1 MRNIFERLRGKDHST
16 LQRDNNHEIIKIQ
29 EGIIEEW
36 KNQTAASVLKDP
48 DYQNLVK
55 LIEEN
60 NIVLLKHLETS
71 KVLNESLKSISE
83 DIFEKYQK
91 ENPCTVD
98 IESHERLKKMFQN
111 DLSRMMAPLSGKY
124 GFGDISSKRSV

>member
-1 MRNIFERLRGKDHST
+1 MRNIFKRLQGKDYNT
-16 LQRDNNHEIIKIQ
+16 LQRDNNHDIIKIQ
-29 EGIIEEW
+29 EDIIEEW

-48 DYQNLVK
+48 DYQNLIK

-83 DIFEKYQK
+83 DIFEKHQK

-111 DLSRMMAPLSGKY
+111 DFPRMMTPLSGKY
-124 GFGDISSKRSV
+124 RFGDISSKKSV

>member
-1 MRNIFERLRGKDHST
+1 MRNIFERLKGKDYST

-29 EGIIEEW
+29 EDIIEEW

-60 NIVLLKHLETS
+60 NTVLLKHLETS

-111 DLSRMMAPLSGKY
+111 DLSRMMTP
-124 GFGDISSKRSV
+124 F

>member
-60 NIVLLKHLETS
+60 NTVLLKHLETS

-111 DLSRMMAPLSGKY
+111 DLSRMMTP
-124 GFGDISSKRSV
+124 F